1 MKNKVLEDKVYTLK
15 SKAAPISFI
24 LASRHTHRS
33 PLLHFDGTT
42 NRPLRYSSNQKSPF
56 EDEQDGN
63 VILEPIIF
71 EDGFLRVPATNPV
84 LQQFMSLHPGNGRLF
99 EEVDLEKDAQDE
111 VQAIHD
117 EVDAMVAARDLDI
130 STMEKVARIAL
141 GRNVDV
147 MTSAELKRDVMMFAR
162 RNPKSFLETI
172 NDPILELQDK
182 VSKMFAQ
189 KLLGLRNKNRD
200 VYFNLEDN
208 KRKLIT
214 VPYGEEPQAAVLSY
228 LLTEEGEDVLK
239 TLAGKLK

>member
-33 PLLHFDGTT
+33 PLLHFDGTA

-71 EDGFLRVPATNPV
+71 ENGFLRVPATNPV

-99 EEVDLEKDAQDE
+99 EEIDLEKDAQDE

-172 NDPILELQDK
+172 NDHILELQDK
-182 VSKMFAQ
+182 VQNCNSHSRKDMIFNSK
-189 KLLGLRNKNRD
+189 G
-200 VYFNLEDN
+200 
-208 KRKLIT
+208 
-214 VPYGEEPQAAVLSY
+214 PQNHN
-228 LLTEEGEDVLK
+228 
-239 TLAGKLK
+239 